1 MSDRADV
8 LAAQSVSYRVHDV
21 SLVSKTDLGVAAGEV
36 VAVLGPNGAGKSTLL
51 KVMAGELSPASGR
64 VVVDGRDLAILKAG
78 ELARLRAVVA
88 QSSNLSFP
96 FTVRE
101 VVRLGVSV
109 PGLSRENPRIE
120 RAVGDAIGRV
130 GLAAFSGRL
139 FTELSGGER
148 QRTHIARALC
158 QLSVAR
164 DLAGGGKILLLDE
177 PTSSLDVGHQ
187 VVVLEALRREADAGT
202 AILMVM
208 HDLNLAAA
216 FADRRDHE
224 PRMHHSGRSSASGD
238 DGSHPEPGL
247 RVPVVGWTASH
258 RRNSIRYSSTGAGKG
273 SQRRPPLT

>member
-216 FADRRDHE
+216 FADRVVIMSHGCIIADGP
-224 PRMHHSGRSSASGD
+224 PRQAMTEAILSRAYECPLS
-238 DGSHPEPGL
+238 
-247 RVPVVGWTASH
+247 VG
-258 RRNSIRYSSTGAGKG
+258 
-273 SQRRPPLT
+273 RPPTDGIPFVIPALGQAKAAKGARL